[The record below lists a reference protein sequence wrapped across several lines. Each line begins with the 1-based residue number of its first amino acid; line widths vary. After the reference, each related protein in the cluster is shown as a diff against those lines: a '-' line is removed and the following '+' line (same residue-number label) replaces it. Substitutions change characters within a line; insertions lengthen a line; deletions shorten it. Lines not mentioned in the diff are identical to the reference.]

1 MRDDKEIDDDLL
13 LEIAKAAEVYDI
25 GVFETDKDRL
35 AILEMS
41 YELCK
46 KAVPDSKV
54 KLYKNEPFQI
64 AGHIEIIDK
73 VIECKDTKA
82 FSLVASAATSLES
95 VAYVNGKVGL
105 DITFY
110 GIAKKVRF

>member
-1 MRDDKEIDDDLL
+1 MGDDKTIDDDLL

-25 GVFETDKDRL
+25 GVFEVDKDRL
-35 AILEMS
+35 SVLEVS

-46 KAVPDSKV
+46 QAFPDSDV
-54 KLYKNEPFQI
+54 KLYKHKPFQI
-64 AGHIEIIDK
+64 AGHIEIINN
-73 VIECKDTKA
+73 VIECKDMKA
-82 FSLVASAATSLES
+82 FSLVAAAATSLES

>member
-1 MRDDKEIDDDLL
+1 MGDDKVIDDDLL

-25 GVFETDKDRL
+25 GVFEVDRDRL
-35 AILEMS
+35 SVLEMS

-46 KAVPDSKV
+46 KAFPNSDV
-54 KLYKNEPFQI
+54 KLYKHEPFQI
-64 AGHIEIIDK
+64 AGHIEIIDN
-73 VIECKDTKA
+73 VIKCEDTKA
-82 FSLVASAATSLES
+82 FSLVAAAATSLES
-95 VAYVNGKVGL
+95 IAYVNGNVGL